1 MTTHF
6 NLINMKYLS
15 ILLLAL
21 LVSCSTAKKCD
32 AYSMNLGV
40 EYDSIA
46 VYRYSKMYIP
56 KIPLD
61 SASVIYF
68 HDIVSGKYKVELYNN
83 GQVETRKFKLK

>member
-32 AYSMNLGV
+32 AYSINLGV

-68 HDIVSGKYKVELYNN
+68 HDIVTGSYRVELYCK
-83 GQVETRKFKLK
+83 GKVETRKFKLK

>member
-1 MTTHF
+1 
-6 NLINMKYLS
+6 
-15 ILLLAL
+15 
-21 LVSCSTAKKCD
+21 
-32 AYSMNLGV
+32 
-40 EYDSIA
+40 

-68 HDIVSGKYKVELYNN
+68 HDIVSGKYKVELYSN